1 MENLEDLS
9 KRIKHLESQL
19 SYMSNT
25 IQRILDRL
33 TNFENQNK
41 RNDNE

>member
-9 KRIKHLESQL
+9 KRVKQLESQL

-33 TNFENQNK
+33 ANIEIQNK
-41 RNDNE
+41 KK